1 MRRKKEFELEEYDDY
16 DFDYENLNNT
26 SYDYS
31 DYETFNQIDNNYEDD
46 SIDEEV
52 VGEETHTKKADSYE
66 SNNFISILS
75 IVSTWFIRIG
85 IAIAIIL
92 IAFFVVKGQISNL
105 LLYIVCLIAS
115 FFFGYFFMFI
125 LVKYGN
131 ND

>member
-105 LLYIVCLIAS
+105 LLYIVGLMAS